1 MAEKPVIRYEVR
13 AQRDPINNTT
23 VYVPAIVD
31 RSATKSLTTVIE
43 NAIDRGLIVGIK
55 ASAASG
61 IATGL
66 CEQLIKEFKDGNS
79 VNFGGYFH
87 GRLYL
92 DGTVSGDGR
101 ITGANS
107 VNIRLIK
114 GVKWALAASDFSFMN
129 IVDDKTPVVDFAISS
144 AGAARG

>member
-61 IATGL
+61 SATYVSTPPL
-66 CEQLIKEFKDGNS
+66 GNRR
-79 VNFGGYFH
+79 
-87 GRLYL
+87 RLTSA
-92 DGTVSGDGR
+92 DFTPPAAHAPTCAAGKF
-101 ITGANS
+101 
-107 VNIRLIK
+107 RLP
-114 GVKWALAASDFSFMN
+114 ALAVS
-129 IVDDKTPVVDFAISS
+129 
-144 AGAARG
+144 